1 MITSIGSTQETLA
14 EILAK
19 LNQTSTESTASV
31 GTQTGK
37 SNALQGTIGDL
48 SIDFQQSL
56 AALLS
61 TNETKT
67 DNEDITSTND
77 KTDADDNLTARLGAP
92 AGLDLEQDLASQSLT
107 EKLKNMSFMKMFD
120 LDNDGAVTKN
130 DFNVAKEKSPLVQNL
145 ADAFEEATDNG
156 GISGFFQNMFN
167 QYKDSPVSLVKDA
180 VEIFA

>member
-19 LNQTSTESTASV
+19 LNQTNTDSTASV
-31 GTQTGK
+31 GTQTGQ
-37 SNALQGTIGDL
+37 SNALKGTIGDL

-56 AALLS
+56 AALLT
-61 TNETKT
+61 TNDSKT
-67 DNEDITSTND
+67 DNDEITSTND
-77 KTDADDNLTARLGAP
+77 DTDADENLTARLGAP

-107 EKLKNMSFMKMFD
+107 DKLKNMSLMKMFD
-120 LDNDGAVTKN
+120 LDKDGALTKN
-130 DFNVAKEKSPLVQNL
+130 DFNVAKEKSALVQNL
-145 ADAFEEATDNG
+145 ADAVDEAKENG

-167 QYKDSPVSLVKDA
+167 QYKDSPMSLVTEA

>member
-67 DNEDITSTND
+67 DN
-77 KTDADDNLTARLGAP
+77 
-92 AGLDLEQDLASQSLT
+92 
-107 EKLKNMSFMKMFD
+107 
-120 LDNDGAVTKN
+120 
-130 DFNVAKEKSPLVQNL
+130 
-145 ADAFEEATDNG
+145 
-156 GISGFFQNMFN
+156 
-167 QYKDSPVSLVKDA
+167 
-180 VEIFA
+180 